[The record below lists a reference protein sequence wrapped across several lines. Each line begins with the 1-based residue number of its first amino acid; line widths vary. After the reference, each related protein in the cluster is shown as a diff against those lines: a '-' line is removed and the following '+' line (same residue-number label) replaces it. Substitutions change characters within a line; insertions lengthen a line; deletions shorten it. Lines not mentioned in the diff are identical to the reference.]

1 MTGDRQRIQMPLTT
15 QDGGEVEYRL
25 PMRTIV
31 QVVDLLLTQPYHH
44 CMDREIFVPKQLFVI
59 TEPSQGED
67 NVPA

>member
-1 MTGDRQRIQMPLTT
+1 MTDGRRRIQMPQVILD
-15 QDGGEVEYRL
+15 DGGVEYKL
-25 PMRTIV
+25 PMRSKV

-44 CMDREIFVPKQLFVI
+44 CMDREIFVLKRSSVT